1 MKAHTTQKTF
11 VSDNGIHCI
20 SKVGVRVLLTLE
32 EKKMDPE
39 ILGAVH
45 SFASSDNQLYR
56 WTLPD
61 SEIAKP
67 FQQAHTKAKVSDRI
81 GNQALYL

>member
-56 WTLPD
+56 
-61 SEIAKP
+61 
-67 FQQAHTKAKVSDRI
+67 
-81 GNQALYL
+81 